1 MFKTKEQFICNL
13 QFNEV
18 EKYWNVKFSLHLSIL
33 FLRDDWIPV
42 ATDDVVILEVTNN
55 TEGGI
60 DVSFY
65 IMIQSGSTQVLQYDV
80 VERSIKVSSNLRLYT
95 LTKKELYT
103 LYNLATNIIMF
114 VSSNVI

>member
-1 MFKTKEQFICNL
+1 M
-13 QFNEV
+13 
-18 EKYWNVKFSLHLSIL
+18 KFYLHLPIL

-42 ATDDVVILEVTNN
+42 TMDDVVILEVTNN

-65 IMIQSGSTQVLQYDV
+65 IMIQNGVLQYDV
-80 VERSIKVSSNLRLYT
+80 LERSIKVSSNIRLYT

-103 LYNLATNIIMF
+103 L
-114 VSSNVI
+114 